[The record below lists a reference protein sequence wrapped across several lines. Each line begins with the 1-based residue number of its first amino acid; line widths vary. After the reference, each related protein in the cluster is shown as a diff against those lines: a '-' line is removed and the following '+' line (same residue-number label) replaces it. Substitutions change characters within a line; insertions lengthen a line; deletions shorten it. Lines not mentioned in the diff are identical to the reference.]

1 MKRKFVK
8 VMFFGALALVST
20 AVTSCKDYD
29 DDVKNLQEQIDK
41 ITSTSPVSS
50 EELKAAV
57 DKAKSELTELLN
69 KKADITALE
78 KEIQDLKDALAKGGD
93 EALLADLAKQL
104 ADKTNLLTWENLKT
118 DETIAKLKTDID
130 ALNKVSSTLDALVK
144 AEQKYKESGD
154 LSGFDNT
161 SFDALINNSIKEA
174 IEKEGDIAAYV
185 QGVVQKATLADFK
198 AINNEVSTLT
208 GGVWKSM
215 EAFITDCYTLLYDKE
230 DGILARLT
238 ELEKLQEAVDAFI
251 KENDNYEKYADILNQ
266 IEASRQA
273 LTALSLPAG
282 SKNLTEAIEAI
293 IKAQLKEEDS
303 SLASLKKKLQ
313 DEINA
318 IKKMVQS
325 VSFVPKTSDRI
336 VNFTTLYAK
345 SKAADANYGTIT
357 LDGAS
362 TQEVMF
368 RISPA
373 DAAES
378 FVDNYDVTFSA
389 DREMTRAVQVDQFVV
404 VDKPVVDGGLVTYT
418 IKSNATKSF
427 AVCMHVVTK
436 EDKVE
441 TLGKTDITSDYFAA
455 IVGKKYL
462 VDAYYKA
469 NSGADVDMELPYDV
483 KDGKAEYNGKGRVV
497 LSVSNSADGTT
508 PSEVELSEY
517 PGFDPKSLTTT
528 FSVVND
534 TYFKVSG
541 TAVMLNAYETPSY
554 IGQVTDVNAKVTAAG
569 FYTPAADKK
578 IGTVTVTK
586 TTKKATIDYGKIEPA
601 TWSNGAQTVAA
612 SKFPLNKI
620 YDAEDVKL
628 TLTEFQALTGEVVK
642 EVTDK
647 VYFAISTDLS
657 SKNELTAVIAAQTP
671 AGVYPIKAK
680 FTSDG
685 REIIVTATITVQ
697 NPEIAELAVD
707 KYLWGGTATAGK
719 VGFTPTLDQEEKPF
733 SITLSY
739 DLSKLFT
746 NYSAV
751 QAAVTGVT
759 GATLKIDVPNW
770 NKIKGISYSEPTL
783 TFKKDEYTGKTT
795 DGKDA
800 KVQIVATVTLAGT
813 TTPLQKLTA
822 DVNINDISGSWVAG
836 KKAVELNSKAGVY
849 PLADGFSW
857 NDMRGKAMWKDGSQV
872 DDQVE
877 FGTATPLAI
886 YGLTAPSFKFVDAEG
901 KDTTCPY
908 LTVGNDGKL
917 SFTTTGKGYNFQTD
931 YTAYVMIVASSQW
944 GTITNYANN
953 NVITVTIPANVK

>member
-8 VMFFGALALVST
+8 VMFFGALALAVST

-78 KEIQDLKDALAKGGD
+78 QEIQDLKDALAKGGD
-93 EALLADLAKQL
+93 EALLANLAKQL
-104 ADKTNLLTWENLKT
+104 ADKTNLLTWENLKN
-118 DETIAKLKTDID
+118 DQTIAKLKTDID

-174 IEKEGDIAAYV
+174 IGKDGDIAAYV

-215 EAFITDCYTLLYDKE
+215 EAFITGCYTLLYDKE

-251 KENDNYEKYADILNQ
+251 KENDGYEKYADILNQ
-266 IEASRQA
+266 IEESRKA
-273 LTALSLPAG
+273 LTALSLPEG
-282 SKNLTEAIEAI
+282 STNLTEAIEAI
-293 IKAQLKEEDS
+293 IKEQLKEEDS
-303 SLASLKKKLQ
+303 SLANLKKELQ
-313 DEINA
+313 AEINA

-336 VNFTTLYAK
+336 VSFTTLYAK

-404 VDKPVVDGGLVTYT
+404 VGEPVIDGGLVTYT

-436 EDKVE
+436 EDKVKE
-441 TLGKTDITSDYFAA
+441 LGKTDITSDYFAA

-462 VDAYYKA
+462 VDAYYKVD
-469 NSGADVDMELPYDV
+469 ADVDLEIPYDV
-483 KDGKAEYNGKGRVV
+483 KDGKAEYDGKGRVV
-497 LSVSNSADGTT
+497 LSVSSNADGTA
-508 PSEVELSEY
+508 PSDVELSEY
-517 PGFDPKSLTTT
+517 PGFDAKKSLTTT
-528 FSVVND
+528 FSINND

-541 TAVMLNAYETPSY
+541 TVVMLKAYETPSY
-554 IGQVTDVNAKVTAAG
+554 IGQVTDVNAKVTATG
-569 FYTPAADKK
+569 FYTPASDKK
-578 IGTVTVTK
+578 IGKVTVTK

-601 TWSNGAQTVAA
+601 TWNNAVQTVVA

-642 EVTDK
+642 EANDK
-647 VYFAISTDLS
+647 VYFAISTDLA

-707 KYLWGGTATAGK
+707 KYLWGGTSTAGK
-719 VGFTPTLDQEEKPF
+719 VGFTPTLNQEAKPS

-739 DLSKLFT
+739 DLSELFT

-751 QAAVTGVT
+751 QTAVAGIA

-770 NKIKGISYSEPTL
+770 NKIEGINYSGTTL
-783 TFKKDEYTGKTT
+783 TFDKDQYTGKTT

-800 KVQIVATVTLAGT
+800 KVQIVATISLAGT
-813 TTPLQKLTA
+813 TAPLQKLTA
-822 DVNINDISGSWVAG
+822 NVNINDISGSWVAG

-857 NDMRGKAMWKDGSQV
+857 NDMRSKAMWKDGSQV
-872 DDQVE
+872 NDKVE
-877 FGTATPLAI
+877 FEAESPLSI

-901 KDTTCPY
+901 KDATCPY
-908 LTVGNDGKL
+908 LTVDNDGKL
-917 SFTTTGKGYNFQTD
+917 SFTATGKGYNFQTD

-953 NVITVTIPANVK
+953 NVISVTIPANVK

>member
-1 MKRKFVK
+1 
-8 VMFFGALALVST
+8 MFFGALSLAVST

-174 IEKEGDIAAYV
+174 IAKDGDIATYV

-251 KENDNYEKYADILNQ
+251 KENDSYEKYADILNQ

-282 SKNLTEAIEAI
+282 STNLTEAIEAI
-293 IKAQLKEEDS
+293 IREQLKEEDS
-303 SLASLKKKLQ
+303 SLANLKKELQ

-345 SKAADANYGTIT
+345 SKAADTNYGTIT

-436 EDKVE
+436 KDKVDE
-441 TLGKTDITSDYFAA
+441 LGKTDITSDYFAA

-462 VDAYYKA
+462 VDAYYKV
-469 NSGADVDMELPYDV
+469 NADVNLEIPYDV
-483 KDGKAEYNGKGRVV
+483 KDVKAEYNGKGRVV
-497 LSVSNSADGTT
+497 LSVSNNADGST
-508 PSEVELSEY
+508 PSDVELSEY

-554 IGQVTDVNAKVTAAG
+554 IGQVTDVNAKVTATG
-569 FYTPAADKK
+569 FYTPATDKK

-586 TTKKATIDYGKIEPA
+586 TTKKATIDYGKIEPVI
-601 TWSNGAQTVAA
+601 WSNDAQTVAA

-628 TLTEFQALTGEVVK
+628 TLTEFQALTGEVVI
-642 EVTDK
+642 EANDK
-647 VYFAISTDLS
+647 VYFVISTEPA
-657 SKNELTAVIAAQTP
+657 SKNELTAVITAQTP

-685 REIIVTATITVQ
+685 REITVNATITVQ

-707 KYLWGGTATAGK
+707 KYLWGGTETAGK
-719 VGFTPTLDQEEKPF
+719 VGFTPTLDQEEKPS

-751 QAAVTGVT
+751 QTAVAGIA

-800 KVQIVATVTLAGT
+800 KVQIVATVSLAGT
-813 TTPLQKLTA
+813 TVPLQKLTA

-857 NDMRGKAMWKDGSQV
+857 NDMRGEAMWKDGSQV

-877 FGTATPLAI
+877 FGTTTPLAI

-901 KDTTCPY
+901 KDTACPY

-917 SFTTTGKGYNFQTD
+917 SFTATGKGYNFQTD

>member
-8 VMFFGALALVST
+8 VMFFGALALAVST

-78 KEIQDLKDALAKGGD
+78 KEIQDLKDTLAKGGD

-303 SLASLKKKLQ
+303 SLASLKKELQ

-497 LSVSNSADGTT
+497 LSVSNSADGTA

-569 FYTPAADKK
+569 FYTPATDKK

-601 TWSNGAQTVAA
+601 TWSNDAQTVAA

-647 VYFAISTDLS
+647 VYFAISTDPS

-685 REIIVTATITVQ
+685 REITVTATITVQ

-719 VGFTPTLDQEEKPF
+719 VGFTPTLDQEEKPS

-770 NKIKGISYSEPTL
+770 NKIEGIGYSEPTL
-783 TFKKDEYTGKTT
+783 TFRKDDYTGKTT

-800 KVQIVATVTLAGT
+800 KVQIVATVSLAGT

-908 LTVGNDGKL
+908 LTVDNDGK
-917 SFTTTGKGYNFQTD
+917 FTIAKSKNSRPKNK
-931 YTAYVMIVASSQW
+931 MCH
-944 GTITNYANN
+944 
-953 NVITVTIPANVK
+953 